1 MEKDIIIVNSMFVG
15 DYGRTAD
22 NLPHEVINLY
32 KTDKDETYIYLAPYG
47 RLGFCKERIKGI
59 LFVRSAGN
67 GFVEILGKV
76 DNICESYV
84 DGLTIPKAKNDE
96 QEDSAGISRWEQ
108 IEDKFKSKNSEII
121 KKQEDIIKEIEY
133 GGCSLAKLHESNE
146 GGIPVYVSCKVDKFY
161 LPKKTHYL
169 ALDEEKYKL
178 DPRKNSA
185 TPMWECDD
193 ERIGNKEKI
202 AKINNQS
209 MRVVYSNK
217 KEDGNL
223 YRPNQYN
230 ILRSVF
236 SCKKLWADDI
246 STMMYNPSHSNDEV
260 VNSNNIF
267 KVARQQDNE
276 VVFSNMFFYFFSKY
290 KKDILFQFIKEV
302 LGNGNQNLK
311 GKVKIENNKDSS
323 CIVEREKDRMDIC
336 IRGKGYCII
345 LENKIKSGINGIKA
359 KLSEDD
365 DPKLCK
371 VDTTKKVVVD
381 KSTGKIISQLSKYYE
396 IAKNKDDEIFCFV
409 LRPEYVGKLN
419 LDDYRYG
426 EQYTQISYKE
436 LYKFFNAVLEDVHE
450 KKKQGELVFI
460 EDEDICY
467 LNQFCKALYKHTK
480 AVDDEFRTD
489 MLIRMKARIDDIKK
503 VKPMSA
509 VQPVLP
515 NNN

>member
-1 MEKDIIIVNSMFVG
+1 MMEKDIIIVNSMFVG

-32 KTDKDETYIYLAPYG
+32 KTDKCETYIYLAPYG
-47 RLGFCKERIKGI
+47 RLGFCKDRIKGI

-76 DNICESYV
+76 ENICESYV
-84 DGLTIPKAKNDE
+84 DELIIPKAKNDE
-96 QEDSAGISRWEQ
+96 QASRWEK
-108 IEDKFKSKNSEII
+108 IKEAFEKKNKEII
-121 KKQEDIIKEIEY
+121 ESQEERTKEIKYDE
-133 GGCSLAKLHESNE
+133 CSLADLHKSNV
-146 GGIPVYVSCKVDKFY
+146 GGIPIYVSCKVDKFY

-169 ALDEEKYKL
+169 ALDEEKYKI

-185 TPMWECDD
+185 TPMWKCDD
-193 ERIGNKEKI
+193 ERIDNKEKI

-217 KEDGNL
+217 EKDGNL
-223 YRPNQYN
+223 YRPKQYN
-230 ILRSVF
+230 ILCSVF
-236 SCKKLWADDI
+236 SCKELWAEDI
-246 STMMYNPSHSNDEV
+246 STMKYNPSHSNDEV

-267 KVARQQDNE
+267 KAARLQDDE

-290 KKDILFQFIKEV
+290 KRDILLQFICKVLKKKE
-302 LGNGNQNLK
+302 QNIEK
-311 GKVKIENNKDSS
+311 NVKISDNKDRS

-336 IRGKGYCII
+336 IRGKDYCII

-365 DPKLCK
+365 DPPEPCK
-371 VDTTKKVVVD
+371 VDTTKREVVD
-381 KSTGKIISQLSKYYE
+381 KSTEKISSQLSKYYN
-396 IAKNKDDEIFCFV
+396 IARDDYKYAEDKIFCFV

-419 LDDYRYG
+419 LDDYLDG
-426 EQYTQISYKE
+426 DKYTQISYKE
-436 LYKFFNAVLEDVHE
+436 LYDFFNTVLNVHE
-450 KKKQGELVFI
+450 KKKQEELVFI

-489 MLIRMKARIDDIKK
+489 MLIRMKARIDEINKA
-503 VKPMSA
+503 KPTSA